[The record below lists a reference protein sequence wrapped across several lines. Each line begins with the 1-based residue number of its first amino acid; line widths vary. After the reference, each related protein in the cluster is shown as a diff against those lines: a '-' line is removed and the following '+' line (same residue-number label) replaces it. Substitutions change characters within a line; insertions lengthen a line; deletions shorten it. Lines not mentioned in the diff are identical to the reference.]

1 MTQFQL
7 GLLAVGALAVIGV
20 VVYNKLLERA
30 ARRKAEQAFGSGH
43 EDVLLGD
50 SSERREPTLEPATLE
65 PAHRKPE
72 REDGERQDALP
83 DPRLDYILE
92 LHCRK
97 PVPPAVFL
105 EHWAGIEHRFGWRA
119 LAAGATPGGSWRKVA
134 SGERDGTERYRAALQ
149 LVSRA
154 GVTSEAELIEFRSE
168 VENMASRLEAIADA
182 PEMKQALESARET
195 DRFCAEAD
203 IQVVFHLVPPAGG
216 GFAPQEVEAAV
227 IAAGFTRG
235 SDGRRARR
243 DARGAVLYEFAQ
255 RDRENGAAGSLSLA
269 LDVPHVADLTRTFQS
284 MARCARQLAGTLGA
298 SLVDDNGRPLDD
310 RSLAAIERELDAVR
324 RSLEEHGLPPGGAL
338 AARLFA

>member
-7 GLLAVGALAVIGV
+7 GLLAVGALAVVGV
-20 VVYNKLLERA
+20 VVYNKMVERA

-43 EDVLLGD
+43 EDVLLDD
-50 SSERREPTLEPATLE
+50 SSQRREPTLEPVALE
-65 PAHRKPE
+65 PVHRKPE
-72 REDGERQDALP
+72 REDLERQEALP
-83 DPRLDYILE
+83 DPKLDYILE

-119 LAAGATPGGSWRKVA
+119 LAACASQGSAWRKVDA
-134 SGERDGTERYRAALQ
+134 GERDGIERFRAALQ

-168 VENMASRLEAIADA
+168 VENMASRIGASAEA

-195 DRFCAEAD
+195 DRLCAEAD

-216 GFAPQEVEAAV
+216 GFAPQDVEAAV
-227 IAAGFTRG
+227 AAAGFTRG

-243 DARGAVLYEFAQ
+243 DARGTVLYELAQ
-255 RDRENGAAGSLSLA
+255 RDGEEGSAGSLSLA
-269 LDVPHVADLTRTFQS
+269 LDVPHVADLSRTFQS

-298 SLVDDNGRPLDD
+298 ALVDDNGRPLDD
-310 RSLAAIERELDAVR
+310 RSLTTIERELDAVH
-324 RSLEEHGLPPGGAL
+324 RSLEERGLSPGGAL